1 MSTTRSAEDRTD
13 RTDGTR
19 EGHGRL
25 GRILSGAA
33 VALGCVLFLGG
44 FAWGALLYQ
53 PYAVPT
59 GSMAPTINAGDRV
72 LAQRIDG
79 AEVRRGDV
87 VVFNEAEWG
96 DLPMVKRVVAVGGDE
111 VACCTSG
118 RLTVNG
124 KPVDES
130 YLPADAPASV
140 AGIPRTTVPE
150 GRLFLLGDERAGS
163 LDSTAHLQEVGRG
176 AVPRDAVVARVDAVA
191 WPMDGML
198 ARPDGFAGLPGGI
211 SEPGPLKAV
220 VAAVVGGAVLIL
232 GGAAYGPVA
241 ARFGRAARQR
251 RTGRVRGA

>member
-19 EGHGRL
+19 EGHGRF
-25 GRILSGAA
+25 GRILSGVA

-59 GSMAPTINAGDRV
+59 GSMEPTINAGDRV

-130 YLPADAPASV
+130 YLPADTPASV
-140 AGIPRTTVPE
+140 AGIPAPPSRKGACSCWATSARVRSTPPPTSRRSAGAPCPGTPSWRGSTPSP
-150 GRLFLLGDERAGS
+150 GRWTGCWPAPTGSPGCLAGS
-163 LDSTAHLQEVGRG
+163 PS
-176 AVPRDAVVARVDAVA
+176 
-191 WPMDGML
+191 
-198 ARPDGFAGLPGGI
+198 
-211 SEPGPLKAV
+211 
-220 VAAVVGGAVLIL
+220 
-232 GGAAYGPVA
+232 PV
-241 ARFGRAARQR
+241 R
-251 RTGRVRGA
+251 

>member
-19 EGHGRL
+19 EGPGRL
-25 GRILSGAA
+25 GGILSGVA

-59 GSMAPTINAGDRV
+59 GSMAPTINAGERV

-124 KPVDES
+124 KPVHES
-130 YLPADAPASV
+130 YLPADTPASV

-150 GRLFLLGDERAGS
+150 ERLFLLGDERAGS

-176 AVPRDAVVARVDAVA
+176 SVPRDAVVARVDAVA
-191 WPMDGML
+191 WPVDGML
-198 ARPDGFAGLPGGI
+198 ARPDGFAKLPGGT

-232 GGAAYGPVA
+232 AGAAYGPVA